1 MAPRTGCYIGTDS
14 FSSEFGSVTTSARDL
29 VERYSVPVPRYTS
42 YPTAPHFHAGIG
54 PETYAR
60 WLGSLAPEATI
71 SLYLHIP
78 YCDRLCWF
86 CGCHTKHT
94 LRYEPVADYLEAL
107 HAEIDWVSRN
117 LGGRGRVT
125 AIHLGGGSPTLMSPT
140 DLLALK
146 GKLSRAFTLAEDM
159 EISIEIDPNDLDE
172 GRYDAMAA
180 FGLTRA
186 SLGVQDFDARVQKA
200 INRLQSFEQT
210 RAVVEAMRARGVAS
224 VNLDLLYGLP
234 FQTEAGLARTISAA
248 LELRPDR
255 VALFGYAHVPWMKPH
270 QKMIPEDALPDRHTR
285 FAQAMLAGEMLVG
298 AGLEPIGFDHFA
310 RPDDTLAKAA
320 RQGRLRRNFQGY
332 TDDAA
337 DALIGLGASA
347 IGQLPQGYVQNIT
360 ATGEYSKAVLAGS
373 GATAKGFA
381 MTPTDKLRARAIA
394 TLLCTFRLEERD
406 LAGFGS
412 AARTLMREA
421 EATALIDADGLTEMQ
436 DGAFVVTEKGRPF
449 VRTIAARF
457 DTYLGTG
464 TARHSAA
471 V

>member
-1 MAPRTGCYIGTDS
+1 MDTD
-14 FSSEFGSVTTSARDL
+14 TATL
-29 VERYSVPVPRYTS
+29 VDRYAQPVPRYTS
-42 YPTAPHFHAGIG
+42 YPTAPHFHAGIT
-54 PETYAR
+54 PQTYGR
-60 WLGSLAPEATI
+60 WLANLAPDATL

-94 LRYEPVADYLEAL
+94 LRYEPVTNYLTAL
-107 HAEIDWVSRN
+107 HAEIDWVSGK
-117 LGGRGRVT
+117 LACRGRVT
-125 AIHLGGGSPTLMSPT
+125 AIHLGGGSPTLLTPE

-146 GKLSRAFTLAEDM
+146 AKLASAFTIAPDA
-159 EISIEIDPNDLDE
+159 EISIEIDPNDIDD

-186 SLGVQDFDARVQKA
+186 SLGVQDFDPAVQKA

-210 RAVVEAMRARGVAS
+210 REVVDAMRSRGVRS

-234 FQTEAGLARTISAA
+234 FQTQEGLARTIKAA
-248 LELRPDR
+248 LTLTPDR

-270 QKMIPEDALPDRHTR
+270 QKMIPEDALPDRFER
-285 FAQAMLAGEMLVG
+285 FEQARLAAALLRE

-310 RPDDTLAKAA
+310 RPADSLAIAA
-320 RQGRLRRNFQGY
+320 RTGTLRRNFQGY

-360 ATGEYSKAVLAGS
+360 ATGEYSKAVLAG
-373 GATAKGFA
+373 GAATAKGFA
-381 MTPTDKLRARAIA
+381 LTPADRLRAHAIEK
-394 TLLCTFRLEERD
+394 LLCTLRLAPSD
-406 LAGFGS
+406 LAAFDAAGR
-412 AARTLMREA
+412 ALMLEARTIA
-421 EATALIDADGLTEMQ
+421 QADPDGLTAIE
-436 DGAFVVTEKGRPF
+436 DGALVVTERGKPF

-457 DTYLGTG
+457 DTYFGTG
-464 TARHSAA
+464 TARHSVA

>member
-1 MAPRTGCYIGTDS
+1 MHP
-14 FSSEFGSVTTSARDL
+14 ELRDL
-29 VERYSVPVPRYTS
+29 VDRYSAPVPRYTS

-54 PETYAR
+54 PDTYAR
-60 WLGSLAPEATI
+60 WLGALAPDATI

-94 LRYEPVADYLEAL
+94 LRYEPVAAYLEAL
-107 HAEIDWVSRN
+107 HNEIDWVGAK
-117 LGGRGRVT
+117 LAGRGRVT
-125 AIHLGGGSPTLMSPT
+125 AIHLGGGSPTLVSPQ
-140 DLLALK
+140 DLLTLK
-146 GKLSRAFTLAEDM
+146 AKLSGAFNIAEDA
-159 EISIEIDPNDLDE
+159 EISIEIDPNDLDA
-172 GRYDAMAA
+172 GRYDAMAQ

-186 SLGVQDFDARVQKA
+186 SLGVQDFDPHVQKA

-210 RAVVEAMRARGVAS
+210 KTVVDAMRARGVGS

-234 FQTEAGLARTISAA
+234 FQTEEGLARTISSA
-248 LELRPDR
+248 LDLRPDR

-270 QKMIPEDALPDRHTR
+270 QKMIPEDALPDRHAR
-285 FAQAMLAGEMLVG
+285 FSQAALAAELLEA

-310 RPDDTLAKAA
+310 LPGDALAVAA

-337 DALIGLGASA
+337 EALIGLGASA

-360 ATGEYSKAVLAGS
+360 ATADYSKAVSSGS

-381 MTPTDKLRARAIA
+381 LAPADKLRARAIA
-394 TLLCTFRLEERD
+394 SLLCYFRIDERD
-406 LAGFGS
+406 LAGFG
-412 AARTLMREA
+412 AAATALLREA
-421 EATALIDADGLTEMQ
+421 AATALIDTDGLTEMR
-436 DGAFVVTEKGRPF
+436 DGAFVVTDKGRPF
-449 VRTIAARF
+449 VRAVAARF
-457 DTYLGTG
+457 DAYFGTG